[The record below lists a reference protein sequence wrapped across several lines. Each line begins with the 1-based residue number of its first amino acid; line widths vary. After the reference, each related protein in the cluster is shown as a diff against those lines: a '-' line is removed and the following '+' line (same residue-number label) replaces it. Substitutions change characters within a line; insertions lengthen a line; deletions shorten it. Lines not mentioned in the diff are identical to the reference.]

1 MATRRSHKKSRK
13 GCTACK
19 QKHLKCD
26 ERHPKC
32 GNCQDRWMTCIYLWE
47 EKPPSSTP
55 TRESP
60 QQISGAHS
68 QSIVSSPGAPLSPF
82 HMPQVYNIEAL
93 KLLHHYT
100 TNVYDSLSTII
111 PQQKVWQ
118 TSVVQIA
125 TRNDFLLRGIL
136 SLSALHIALDDCEN
150 PQIMV
155 AEAAHH
161 QNAALVEY
169 RRLINTGDVS
179 PESQRAA
186 FLFSAFLAMCGFCF
200 IRADGKLLESNKG
213 DRGIDEFLACA
224 NLVRGMFGL
233 HTLWQ
238 QNIFCDELYATTR
251 SGPPTNLY
259 PDIGGDITMELR
271 ALSDL
276 VTRCEAETCTKTSK
290 ICQDAVQQLLYSFEI
305 IRKIT
310 VDRGSTSPI
319 TAGLMWPGVIP
330 RDYLILLTQRNPL
343 AVLILAYFG
352 VLLHRLDSFWFFRG
366 WGKHLVETSAYILGD
381 SYADLLA
388 FPKAS
393 VRPCDVDNRCSL
405 GQTPKFS
412 L

>member
-1 MATRRSHKKSRK
+1 MATRRPHKKSRK

-19 QKHLKCD
+19 MKHLKCD
-26 ERHPKC
+26 ERRPNC
-32 GNCQDRWMTCIYLWE
+32 GNCQDRWITCTYLWE
-47 EKPPSSTP
+47 KKPPPSTSS
-55 TRESP
+55 RESS
-60 QQISGAHS
+60 QQMSGTHS
-68 QSIVSSPGAPLSPF
+68 QVVVSSPGASLSPF
-82 HMPQVYNIEAL
+82 HMPQAYNIEAL

-100 TNVYDSLSTII
+100 TNVYDSLSTIV

-125 TRNDFLLRGIL
+125 MRNDFLLRGIL
-136 SLSALHIALDDCEN
+136 SLSALHIALDGCEN

-169 RRLINTGDVS
+169 RRLINTGDIS

-200 IRADGKLLESNKG
+200 LRADGYLLKSNKG

-224 NLVRGMFGL
+224 NLVRGMTGL
-233 HTLWQ
+233 HSLWAE
-238 QNIFCDELYATTR
+238 NIFSDELYATLR
-251 SGPPTNLY
+251 SGPPTDLY
-259 PDIGGDITMELR
+259 PDIGGDVITELR

-276 VTRCEAETCTKTSK
+276 ATRCKAETCTNTSEA
-290 ICQDAVQQLLYSFEI
+290 CQDAVQLLFYSFEM

-310 VDRGSTSPI
+310 VDRGSMSPI
-319 TAGLMWPGVIP
+319 IAGLMWPSRISSDFV
-330 RDYLILLTQRNPL
+330 ILLTQRNPL

-366 WGKHLVETSAYILGD
+366 WGKHLIETSVSILGD

-393 VRPCDVDNRCSL
+393 VRL
-405 GQTPKFS
+405 
-412 L
+412 

>member
-19 QKHLKCD
+19 LKHLKCD
-26 ERHPKC
+26 ERRPNC
-32 GNCQDRWMTCIYLWE
+32 GNCQDRGMTCTYLWRKE
-47 EKPPSSTP
+47 PPPSTST
-55 TRESP
+55 RKSS
-60 QQISGAHS
+60 QHMSGTHS
-68 QSIVSSPGAPLSPF
+68 QAIVSSPGAPLSPF
-82 HMPQVYNIEAL
+82 HMPQTYNIEAL

-100 TNVYDSLSTII
+100 INVYDSLSTII

-125 TRNDFLLRGIL
+125 MRNDFLLRGIL
-136 SLSALHIALDDCEN
+136 SLSALHIALDGCDN
-150 PQIMV
+150 PQSLV

-169 RRLINTGDVS
+169 RRLINTGDIS

-200 IRADGKLLESNKG
+200 IRADGNLLESNKG

-224 NLVRGMFGL
+224 NLVRGMVGL
-233 HTLWQ
+233 HSLWEE
-238 QNIFCDELYATTR
+238 NIFCDELYATTR
-251 SGPPTNLY
+251 SGPPTDLY
-259 PDIGGDITMELR
+259 PDIGGDVITELR

-276 VTRCEAETCTKTSK
+276 VTRCEAETCTNTSK
-290 ICQDAVQQLLYSFEI
+290 VCQDAVQQLLYSFEI
-305 IRKIT
+305 IRNIT

-319 TAGLMWPGVIP
+319 TAGLMWPAVIS

-352 VLLHRLDSFWFFRG
+352 VLLRRLDSFWFFRG
-366 WGKHLVETSAYILGD
+366 WGKHLVETSASILGD

-393 VRPCDVDNRCSL
+393 VRLCDIDNRCSL
-405 GQTPKFS
+405 GQTPKSS